1 MRGFRFR
8 FSRRLV
14 GLLVEAPRRTREKKP
29 LVPRVYVLPRG
40 PKFRGGEGGG
50 VLIFAIFPGIHK
62 NKFLQI
68 KITAKIFPAKIY
80 SRVIFSNLN
89 SLHKHTVLRNRV
101 S

>member
-40 PKFRGGEGGG
+40 PKFRGGEGEG
-50 VLIFAIFPGIHK
+50 V
-62 NKFLQI
+62 
-68 KITAKIFPAKIY
+68 
-80 SRVIFSNLN
+80 
-89 SLHKHTVLRNRV
+89 
-101 S
+101 

>member
-29 LVPRVYVLPRG
+29 LVPRVYVLPHG

-50 VLIFAIFPGIHK
+50 GSNFCNF
-62 NKFLQI
+62 
-68 KITAKIFPAKIY
+68 
-80 SRVIFSNLN
+80 SRDP
-89 SLHKHTVLRNRV
+89 
-101 S
+101 